1 MGSLS
6 PALELLRTL
15 VARLGAASSSSA
27 EPLTAAQADAKL
39 QGVLRA
45 VSRAVGDDDAAHV
58 VHAALFAA
66 WQPVAACGACV
77 ARPVCLACS
86 QDLCAGARAVGQG
99 DSDWPAWPSS
109 AAPRADALLSTRDYS
124 SLIARN
130 PFLVLQLVDHL
141 L

>member
-77 ARPVCLACS
+77 CHAR
-86 QDLCAGARAVGQG
+86 G
-99 DSDWPAWPSS
+99 SS
-109 AAPRADALLSTRDYS
+109 CMFGLLSGLVCRRTRS
-124 SLIARN
+124 WSR
-130 PFLVLQLVDHL
+130 
-141 L
+141 